1 MRDIVSLGQ
10 RRVAR
15 VFPILTMLLIM
26 TGGLPAGARQSCGPV
41 NAGQVACMDGR
52 LCRCGFEQGGSIA
65 GRADGY
71 RWDCGALR
79 PDCPPVYT
87 APDAAGLPAR
97 KPPIFVVPVV
107 PMR

>member
-1 MRDIVSLGQ
+1 
-10 RRVAR
+10 
-15 VFPILTMLLIM
+15 MLLIM

-79 PDCPPVYT
+79 PDC
-87 APDAAGLPAR
+87 APAYSVPDPSGLSTR
-97 KPPIFVVPVV
+97 KPPIVVVPVV